1 MDEATR
7 RVCPLL
13 EREGASAVLPY
24 APAPWVL
31 RRCLETGF
39 VFLENPPR
47 YDSLRQDYAWEVTS
61 RHQSESRRASEP
73 LLHALSGAFKA
84 LRRRL
89 LRRHRILDLAR
100 ACLRQAPPGP
110 VRLLDIGCGWGGL
123 LKDLI
128 ESLPPE
134 LARRCAPH
142 GLEISAELSRVSHAV
157 LEPLGG
163 SCVNDNALDG
173 LARFPEGH
181 FSLVIMSSFLEHE
194 MNPLPLLRRC
204 RERLRPGGRII
215 VKVPNFGSLN
225 RWLRGARWC
234 GFRWPDHV
242 NHFTPRTLRAMARR
256 AGLEVER
263 MNFLDRHPLS
273 DNMYAVV
280 GKPA

>member
-1 MDEATR
+1 MDEGIR

-13 EREGASAVLPY
+13 ERESATAVLPY
-24 APAPWVL
+24 APSPWVL
-31 RRCLETGF
+31 RQCLETGF

-47 YDSLRQDYAWEVTS
+47 YESFRHDYAWEVTS
-61 RHQSESRRASEP
+61 RQQAESRREREP
-73 LLHALSGAFKA
+73 LLQALSAGFKA
-84 LRRRL
+84 LRRKL
-89 LRRHRILDLAR
+89 LHRHRIHDLAR
-100 ACLRQAPPGP
+100 ACLRDAPPGT
-110 VRLLDIGCGWGGL
+110 VHLLDVGCGWGGL

-128 ESLPPE
+128 GQLPAP

-142 GLEISAELSRVSHAV
+142 GIEISAELSRVSAAA

-163 SCVNDNALDG
+163 SCVNDNALEG
-173 LARFPEGH
+173 LARFPAGH
-181 FSLVIMSSFLEHE
+181 FSLVVMSSFLEHE

-215 VKVPNFGSLN
+215 VKVPNYASLN
-225 RWLRGARWC
+225 RRLRGARWC

-242 NHFTPRTLRAMARR
+242 NHFTPRTLRAMVRQ

-263 MNFLDRHPLS
+263 MGFLDRHPFS

-280 GKPA
+280 KRPA